1 VSYPGETLLAQTW
14 DVYLGYAMGLS
25 VGTEARSSDAGIRGW
40 YGPAANI
47 HRNPFGG
54 RNGEYY
60 SEDGLLAGKFAAEV
74 VSGAKNAGL
83 YCYMKHFV
91 GNDSESLR
99 EGLYTF
105 MTEQTLREIYLKPFE
120 LAVKEGGANALMT
133 SMNRLGR
140 VWSGASRALCTD
152 ILRGEWGFNGTLVTD
167 WVDTNSTYMP
177 VYKGIWAGNSIW
189 LNNVDAYKMF
199 SDADY
204 ANNAVFVT
212 LAQRVAHDVLWT
224 LVDTE
229 NARLSYD
236 PTAAVGGFLQG
247 RVYNHTWYVYI
258 ALAEMALFSL
268 EGAIF
273 ILLIRNIHANNQR
286 KRLRRKR
293 A

>member
-1 VSYPGETLLAQTW
+1 
-14 DVYLGYAMGLS
+14 
-25 VGTEARSSDAGIRGW
+25 
-40 YGPAANI
+40 
-47 HRNPFGG
+47 
-54 RNGEYY
+54 
-60 SEDGLLAGKFAAEV
+60 
-74 VSGAKNAGL
+74 
-83 YCYMKHFV
+83 MKHFV

-224 LVDTE
+224 LIDTE
-229 NARLSYD
+229 NTRLSYD
-236 PTAAVGGFLQG
+236 PTAAVGDFLQG
-247 RVYNHTWYVYI
+247 RVYNHTWYAYVAI
-258 ALAEMALFSL
+258 LEMVLFSL
-268 EGAIF
+268 EGAIL
-273 ILLIRNIHANNQR
+273 ILLVRNIHANNKR
-286 KRLRRKR
+286 KRLRRKH